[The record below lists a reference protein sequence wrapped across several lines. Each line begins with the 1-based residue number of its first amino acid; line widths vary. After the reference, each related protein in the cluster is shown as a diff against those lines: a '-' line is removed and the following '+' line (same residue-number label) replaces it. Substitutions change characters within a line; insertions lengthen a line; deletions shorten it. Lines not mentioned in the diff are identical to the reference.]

1 MTLATLDN
9 KLVSTSF
16 ECFLFDIIC
25 MIDCTELDGVVGL
38 RRISLEALEWR
49 DETLSSSS
57 LEYVQL
63 SVALSAESKR
73 SSVIQGYHTY
83 WPVYWNGR
91 SHKAYSGCRCF
102 TAWHAPHSNV
112 RRKSFNFFMKLGD
125 WFSFAALF
133 RCAIDPLRF
142 SRNFISFF
150 AVLQQQAEPVGNHPF
165 CKVIYLIFYR
175 FCRRDATSVVARLPM
190 VW

>member
-83 WPVYWNGR
+83 WPVY
-91 SHKAYSGCRCF
+91 
-102 TAWHAPHSNV
+102 
-112 RRKSFNFFMKLGD
+112 
-125 WFSFAALF
+125 
-133 RCAIDPLRF
+133 
-142 SRNFISFF
+142 
-150 AVLQQQAEPVGNHPF
+150 
-165 CKVIYLIFYR
+165 
-175 FCRRDATSVVARLPM
+175 
-190 VW
+190 